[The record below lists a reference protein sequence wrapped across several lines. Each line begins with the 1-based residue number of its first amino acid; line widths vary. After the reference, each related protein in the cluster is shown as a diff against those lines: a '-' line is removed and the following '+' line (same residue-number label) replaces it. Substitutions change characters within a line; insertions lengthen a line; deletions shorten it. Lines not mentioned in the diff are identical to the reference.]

1 MLSGAKIRKVLIG
14 DNDLVMRDWVLSDVM
29 SLKFRIVSFSFVML
43 RPACEMAGIC
53 GCGSLFPLPF
63 LLKEKE
69 QKFKAD
75 IIGPNTQ
82 SGRFPAMSAV
92 ARAPSPD
99 QGRHSRS
106 WSTKQPFQDCVNK

>member
-1 MLSGAKIRKVLIG
+1 MPTL
-14 DNDLVMRDWVLSDVM
+14 
-29 SLKFRIVSFSFVML
+29 
-43 RPACEMAGIC
+43 ACAMEGIY

-92 ARAPSPD
+92 ARAPDPVEVWRFHTESVVIASMLNSITHHFQRNYLSPLK
-99 QGRHSRS
+99 
-106 WSTKQPFQDCVNK
+106 KQS